1 MVAFLADPLNHR
13 LDLPAG
19 FEALEAE
26 AREAQE
32 ALLRAVDASRLL
44 RTERAHYGERWLR
57 GLVKVHVSITNPAD
71 PSFRSPWILPLIGLP
86 DDAMR
91 DHRKIVIWD
100 VSEDHP
106 YRGHAMY
113 AGAGVGEHYAGGAW
127 EDRAVKVQGP
137 AALAARDQAR
147 ALLES
152 QGITNGSLPHVLRP
166 RPFAVAYRRLVQE
179 YIDSLDRVGA
189 VATRAVEL
197 HNETGYAW
205 KRINVAKAT
214 IFNLAAP
221 GSVIKVPDSL
231 WESDFLASLLAGA
244 ALRGARVLLIAPSLA
259 SAPSRGSPQLAMMH
273 DVLSRV
279 LAVRRALGTA
289 IERSGGAYRLGLY
302 NPDVPVD
309 DLSGRVAMLRQRIRE
324 TPFLQTLYAFED
336 TTMGILD
343 AADAFIGP
351 PPGRRRYAAADS
363 TARPKLHFK
372 GFLYVAREPW
382 ERLVRHPVMGLGM
395 AMYLGELGRQIR
407 NEPSAMSDSLQNLG
421 ARRINQI
428 IENLPLGE
436 RSRWAFYLMIGSA
449 NENYRSM
456 LMDGEAMV
464 LVSNWTTLY
473 ALPDLVL
480 LTGTAT
486 WIEEQSELDRLLP
499 PRGKL
504 TRALGR
510 ALRLGL

>member
-1 MVAFLADPLNHR
+1 
-13 LDLPAG
+13 
-19 FEALEAE
+19 
-26 AREAQE
+26 
-32 ALLRAVDASRLL
+32 
-44 RTERAHYGERWLR
+44 
-57 GLVKVHVSITNPAD
+57 
-71 PSFRSPWILPLIGLP
+71 
-86 DDAMR
+86 
-91 DHRKIVIWD
+91 
-100 VSEDHP
+100 
-106 YRGHAMY
+106 
-113 AGAGVGEHYAGGAW
+113 
-127 EDRAVKVQGP
+127 
-137 AALAARDQAR
+137 
-147 ALLES
+147 
-152 QGITNGSLPHVLRP
+152 
-166 RPFAVAYRRLVQE
+166 
-179 YIDSLDRVGA
+179 
-189 VATRAVEL
+189 
-197 HNETGYAW
+197 
-205 KRINVAKAT
+205 
-214 IFNLAAP
+214 
-221 GSVIKVPDSL
+221 
-231 WESDFLASLLAGA
+231 
-244 ALRGARVLLIAPSLA
+244 
-259 SAPSRGSPQLAMMH
+259 
-273 DVLSRV
+273 
-279 LAVRRALGTA
+279 
-289 IERSGGAYRLGLY
+289 
-302 NPDVPVD
+302 
-309 DLSGRVAMLRQRIRE
+309 MLRQRIRE